1 MVIAAEI
8 YPPETG
14 GPASFVKRILP
25 FLKENGFEV
34 KVITY
39 SDENAEEIDLIKIK
53 RVSNLLVRYWRYFTA
68 LWKLF
73 KEADLIFAQGPTAAG
88 LPAVLI
94 KKLLGKKV
102 VIKVVG
108 DVAWERS
115 FSQGKIKDLINEF
128 QNKKYG
134 FGVEFQKWLRGFTVR
149 QADLVITPSQY
160 LKKIVVG
167 WGVSSDKVQVIYNS
181 FESHLQVLNKTEAK
195 QKLNLNDYIIF
206 SAGRLVPWKGFAGL
220 IELMP
225 RFLVLKPDCKLL
237 IAGSGPEENNL
248 KLKVKILNLED
259 KVIFAGQVAQN
270 EMPFYYCVADLF
282 ILNSGYEGLSH
293 TLLEALSYA
302 LPTIAS
308 DIGGNPE
315 VIHNNVNGLLFDY
328 NNQDQIF
335 TAVETILNN
344 PTLAE
349 KFQQESQKILQ
360 EFVFQR
366 MMNEYFQTFKKQLS

>member
-1 MVIAAEI
+1 MKMVIAAEI

-68 LWKLF
+68 LWKLS

-88 LPAVLI
+88 LPAILV
-94 KKLLGKKV
+94 KKLSRLAFASAKRVNKKV
-102 VIKVVG
+102 IIKVVG
-108 DVAWERS
+108 DMAWERS
-115 FSQGKIKDLINEF
+115 FNQGKVKDFIDEF

-225 RFLVLKPDCKLL
+225 RLL
-237 IAGSGPEENNL
+237 A
-248 KLKVKILNLED
+248 
-259 KVIFAGQVAQN
+259 
-270 EMPFYYCVADLF
+270 
-282 ILNSGYEGLSH
+282 
-293 TLLEALSYA
+293 
-302 LPTIAS
+302 
-308 DIGGNPE
+308 
-315 VIHNNVNGLLFDY
+315 
-328 NNQDQIF
+328 
-335 TAVETILNN
+335 
-344 PTLAE
+344 
-349 KFQQESQKILQ
+349 
-360 EFVFQR
+360 
-366 MMNEYFQTFKKQLS
+366 